1 MKKGFISNLQFYS
14 TKDGPGIRTTVFC
27 SGCNLKCAW
36 CANPELISGKRNFF
50 HYKQRCIHCGS
61 CVNIASHAITFA
73 NQGCL
78 IDRSQS
84 FDWNEVA
91 DICPKDAY
99 EIKRN
104 FYRPANIDRQAT

>member
-84 FDWNEVA
+84 LIGMKWLIFVLKMHMKLKEL
-91 DICPKDAY
+91 
-99 EIKRN
+99 
-104 FYRPANIDRQAT
+104 YRPANIDRQAT